1 MNNRYYLRLSRDNI
15 KKNAKMYIP
24 YIFTCVLMTAML
36 YIIRSLSKNPDF
48 ENFAHGGT
56 MLPTLLK
63 YGSYVTA
70 AFAVVIIFYSN
81 SFILNRRNR
90 EFGLLNILGMEKRHI
105 AKLLLIETVHIAAVT
120 FVLGILVG
128 IGLEALITGLLAK
141 MLGDEAAKLSAHIS
155 PSAIL
160 DAVCFIGL
168 TFVGVFLFAL
178 RSLHLSN
185 PVELLSG
192 AKKGEK
198 EPKTKIFMTIL
209 GVLFLIG
216 GYALS
221 FFVADPRQTLHLLA
235 AAVFFVILGT
245 YLIFT
250 AGIIALLKLLKKRKN
265 FYYKTKHFTAVSG
278 LIYRMKRNA
287 VGLSSVAILSTM
299 VLISVS
305 STSAL
310 MLGIDNQLPDAD
322 VVIGVNSD
330 KGGIDTKKIISDI
343 EEKAKPKNIDI
354 QRTATMKLKGRDTG
368 KITVLEKGDYT
379 QNEYYVSFVPAY
391 EGGLKSNQQ
400 LELRIQT
407 YDSIDERYVD
417 DKNQD
422 QDVLFKRDAKDI
434 KKDYYTEKGEIV
446 IEAKDKQF
454 DSDTFSFL
462 GKEFKVRKF
471 KQNVSG
477 DEDRITIT
485 VATNEEVAEFVDM
498 FNKQS
503 PFAADENYRINIFY
517 DGNIA
522 QSDRNV
528 KSALGN
534 KLDSEALLPNNSW
547 IYPATFRSEEKA
559 GMMLAYGSLFFLGIF
574 LGTLFVLETILIIY
588 YKQLTEGYEDASRFK
603 IMQNVGM
610 SEDEVKKSIRS
621 QILLVFFLP
630 LVTALI
636 HTVVAFPLV
645 GRLLSYVGL
654 DSTKTYLKSCGL
666 GFAGYI
672 VLYTVIY
679 VLTAKLYYGIIKKQ
693 K

>member
-1 MNNRYYLRLSRDNI
+1 MSNSYYFRLSRDNI
-15 KKNAKMYIP
+15 RKNAKMYIP
-24 YIFTCVLMTAML
+24 YMFTCILMTAML
-36 YIIRSLSKNPDF
+36 YIIRSLSQNPDF
-48 ENFAHGGT
+48 ASFAHGAET
-56 MLPTLLK
+56 LPKLLQ

-81 SFILNRRNR
+81 SFILQRRNR

-105 AKLLLIETVHIAAVT
+105 AKLLLIETVHIAVIT
-120 FVLGILVG
+120 FVLGLLVG
-128 IGLEALITGLLAK
+128 IGLEMLITGLLAK

-155 PSAIL
+155 PSAL
-160 DAVCFIGL
+160 LEAVGFIAIV
-168 TFVGVFLFAL
+168 FVGVFLFAL

-198 EPKTKIFMTIL
+198 EPKTKIFMTIA

-216 GYALS
+216 GYTLS
-221 FFVADPRQTLHLLA
+221 FFVADPKQTLHLLA
-235 AAVFFVILGT
+235 AAVLFVIIGT

-250 AGIIALLKLLKKRKN
+250 AGIIALLKILKKRKK

-287 VGLSSVAILSTM
+287 IGLSSVAILSTM

-310 MLGIDNQLPDAD
+310 MLGIDNRLSEHDA
-322 VVIGVNSD
+322 VISVNRD
-330 KGGIDTKKIISDI
+330 KGGIDTKKVVSDI
-343 EEKAKPKNIDI
+343 ESKAKPKKIDV
-354 QRTATMKLKGRDTG
+354 QRSAWLKLKGRSTG
-368 KITVLEKGDYT
+368 NIAVLDKGDYY
-379 QNEYYVSFVPAY
+379 QNEYYVTYVPGY
-391 EGGLKSNQQ
+391 EGGLKNEDK
-400 LELRIQT
+400 LELTVQSFD
-407 YDSIDERYVD
+407 YIDERYVSD
-417 DKNQD
+417 DSD
-422 QDVLFKRDAKDI
+422 QDILFKRDNKDI
-434 KKDYYTEKGEIV
+434 KNDYYTEKGEIV
-446 IEAKDKQF
+446 ITAKDKQF
-454 DSDTFSFL
+454 DKDVFKLF
-462 GKEFKVRKF
+462 GKEYKVRKF
-471 KQNVSG
+471 IQDVRG
-477 DEDRITIT
+477 DEDRVTIT
-485 VATNEEVAEFVDM
+485 VATPEEVQEIVDM
-498 FNKQS
+498 FNKKS
-503 PFAADENYRINIFY
+503 AFVADEFFTLNIDY
-517 DGNIA
+517 NGDIS
-522 QSDRNV
+522 QSDAAV
-528 KSALGN
+528 KSCLPGDIEN
-534 KLDSEALLPNNSW
+534 QSLLPNNG
-547 IYPATFRSEEKA
+547 YFNQPYFRSEEKA
-559 GMMLAYGSLFFLGIF
+559 DMMLAYGSLFFLGLF
-574 LGTLFVLETILIIY
+574 LGTLFVLETILIVY

-630 LVTALI
+630 LVTALV

-645 GRLLSYVGL
+645 GRMLSYLGL

>member
-105 AKLLLIETVHIAAVT
+105 AKLLLIETIHIAAVT

-235 AAVFFVILGT
+235 AAVLFVILGT

-310 MLGIDNQLPDAD
+310 MLGIDNQLTDCDA
-322 VVIGVNSD
+322 VVGVAFD
-330 KGGIDTKKIISDI
+330 KGGKDTKQIISEI
-343 EEKAKPKNIDI
+343 EKNVNPKNIDV
-354 QRTATMKLKGRDTG
+354 QRSAAMKLKGRSTG
-368 KITVLEKGDYT
+368 KIIPLEKGDFKQT
-379 QNEYYVSFVPAY
+379 ENYVSFLPGY
-391 EGGLKSNQQ
+391 EGGLKSSEQVY
-400 LELRIQT
+400 LTIHT

-422 QDVLFKRDAKDI
+422 QDVLFKRDQKDI

-485 VATNEEVAEFVDM
+485 VATNEEVQEFVDM

-503 PFAADENYRINIFY
+503 LFAADESFTLNITY
-517 DGNIA
+517 NGSIA
-522 QSDRNV
+522 ESDQ
-528 KSALGN
+528 
-534 KLDSEALLPNNSW
+534 KLKAVLQPIENDLLPNRGSLDLPR
-547 IYPATFRSEEKA
+547 YRSEEKA

-574 LGTLFVLETILIIY
+574 LGTLFVLETILIVY

-630 LVTALI
+630 LVTALV

-654 DSTKTYLKSCGL
+654 DSTKTYLKSCGF

-672 VLYTVIY
+672 ALYTIIY

>member
-105 AKLLLIETVHIAAVT
+105 AKLLLIETVHIALIT

-155 PSAIL
+155 PTAIL

-198 EPKTKIFMTIL
+198 EPKTKIFMTII
-209 GVLFLIG
+209 GVLFLLG

-310 MLGIDNQLPDAD
+310 MLGIDNQLTECDA
-322 VVIGVNSD
+322 VVGVAFD
-330 KGGIDTKKIISDI
+330 KGGKDTKQIISEI
-343 EEKAKPKNIDI
+343 EKNVNPKNIDV
-354 QRTATMKLKGRDTG
+354 QRSATMKLKGRSTG
-368 KITVLEKGDYT
+368 KIIPLEKGDFRQT
-379 QNEYYVSFVPAY
+379 ENYVSFLPAY
-391 EGGLKSNQQ
+391 EGGLKSSEQVY
-400 LELRIQT
+400 LTIHT

-422 QDVLFKRDAKDI
+422 QDVLFKRDQKDI

-446 IEAKDKQF
+446 IEAKDKKF

-477 DEDRITIT
+477 DEDGISIT
-485 VATNEEVAEFVDM
+485 VATNEEVQEFVDL

-503 PFAADENYRINIFY
+503 LFAADESFTLNITY
-517 DGNIA
+517 NGSIA
-522 QSDRNV
+522 ESDQ
-528 KSALGN
+528 
-534 KLDSEALLPNNSW
+534 KLKAVLQPIENDLLPNRGSLDLPRYRN
-547 IYPATFRSEEKA
+547 EEKA
-559 GMMLAYGSLFFLGIF
+559 GMMLGYGSLFFLGIF

-630 LVTALI
+630 LVTALV

-654 DSTKTYLKSCGL
+654 DSTKTYLKSCGF

-672 VLYTVIY
+672 ALYTIIY

>member
-105 AKLLLIETVHIAAVT
+105 AKLLLIETVHIALIT

-155 PSAIL
+155 PTAIL

-198 EPKTKIFMTIL
+198 EPKTKIFMTII
-209 GVLFLIG
+209 GVLFLLG
-216 GYALS
+216 GYTLS

-310 MLGIDNQLPDAD
+310 MLGIDNQLTDCDA
-322 VVIGVNSD
+322 VIGVVFD
-330 KGGIDTKKIISDI
+330 KGGKDTKQIISEI
-343 EEKAKPKNIDI
+343 EKNVNPKNIDV
-354 QRTATMKLKGRDTG
+354 QRSATMKLKGRSTG
-368 KITVLEKGDYT
+368 KIIPLEKGDFRQT
-379 QNEYYVSFVPAY
+379 ENYVSFLPAY
-391 EGGLKSNQQ
+391 EGGLKSSEQVY
-400 LELRIQT
+400 LTIHT
-407 YDSIDERYVD
+407 YDSIDERYVN

-422 QDVLFKRDAKDI
+422 QDVLFKRDQKDI

-446 IEAKDKQF
+446 IEAKDKKF

-477 DEDRITIT
+477 DEDRISIT
-485 VATNEEVAEFVDM
+485 VATNEEVQEFVDL

-503 PFAADENYRINIFY
+503 LFAADESFTLNITY
-517 DGNIA
+517 NGSIA
-522 QSDRNV
+522 ESDQ
-528 KSALGN
+528 
-534 KLDSEALLPNNSW
+534 KLKAVLQPIENDLLPNRG
-547 IYPATFRSEEKA
+547 YLDLPRYRSEEKA
-559 GMMLAYGSLFFLGIF
+559 GMMLGYGSLFFLGIF

-630 LVTALI
+630 LVTALV

-654 DSTKTYLKSCGL
+654 DSTKTYLKSCGF

-672 VLYTVIY
+672 ALYTIIY

>member
-310 MLGIDNQLPDAD
+310 MLGIDNQLTDCDA
-322 VVIGVNSD
+322 VIGVAFD
-330 KGGIDTKKIISDI
+330 KGGKDTKQIISEI
-343 EEKAKPKNIDI
+343 EKNVNPKNIDV
-354 QRTATMKLKGRDTG
+354 QRSATMKLKGRSTG
-368 KITVLEKGDYT
+368 KIIPLEKGDFKQT
-379 QNEYYVSFVPAY
+379 ENYVSFLPGY
-391 EGGLKSNQQ
+391 EGGLKSSEQVY
-400 LELRIQT
+400 LTIHT

-477 DEDRITIT
+477 DEDRITII
-485 VATNEEVAEFVDM
+485 VATNEEVQEFVDM

-503 PFAADENYRINIFY
+503 LFAADESFTLNITY
-517 DGNIA
+517 NGSIA
-522 QSDRNV
+522 ESDQ
-528 KSALGN
+528 
-534 KLDSEALLPNNSW
+534 KLKAVLQPIENDLLPNRGSLDLPR
-547 IYPATFRSEEKA
+547 YRSEEKA

-630 LVTALI
+630 LVTALV

-654 DSTKTYLKSCGL
+654 DSTKTYLKSCGF

-672 VLYTVIY
+672 ALYTIIY

>member
-105 AKLLLIETVHIAAVT
+105 AKLLLIETVHIALIT

-155 PSAIL
+155 PTAIL

-310 MLGIDNQLPDAD
+310 MLGIDNQLTECDA
-322 VVIGVNSD
+322 VVGVGFD
-330 KGGIDTKKIISDI
+330 KGGKDTKQIISEI
-343 EEKAKPKNIDI
+343 EKNVNPKNIDV
-354 QRTATMKLKGRDTG
+354 QRSATMKLKGRSTG
-368 KITVLEKGDYT
+368 KIIPLEKGDFRQT
-379 QNEYYVSFVPAY
+379 EDYVSFLPGY
-391 EGGLKSNQQ
+391 EGGLKSSEQVY
-400 LELRIQT
+400 LTIHT

-477 DEDRITIT
+477 DEDKITIT
-485 VATNEEVAEFVDM
+485 VATNEEVQEFVDL

-503 PFAADENYRINIFY
+503 LFEADESFTLNITY
-517 DGNIA
+517 NGSIA
-522 QSDRNV
+522 ESDQ
-528 KSALGN
+528 
-534 KLDSEALLPNNSW
+534 KLKAVLQPIENNLLPNRGSLDLPR
-547 IYPATFRSEEKA
+547 YRSEEKA
-559 GMMLAYGSLFFLGIF
+559 GMMLGYGSLFFLGIF

-630 LVTALI
+630 LVTALV

-654 DSTKTYLKSCGL
+654 DSTKTYLKSCGF

-672 VLYTVIY
+672 ALYTVIY

>member
-105 AKLLLIETVHIAAVT
+105 AKLLLIETIHIAAVT

-155 PSAIL
+155 PTAIL

-310 MLGIDNQLPDAD
+310 MLGIDNQLTECDA
-322 VVIGVNSD
+322 VVGVGFD
-330 KGGIDTKKIISDI
+330 KGGKDTKQIISEI
-343 EEKAKPKNIDI
+343 EKNVNPKNIDV
-354 QRTATMKLKGRDTG
+354 QRSATMKLKGRSTG
-368 KITVLEKGDYT
+368 KIIPLEKGDFRQT
-379 QNEYYVSFVPAY
+379 EDYVSFLPGY
-391 EGGLKSNQQ
+391 EGGLKSSEQVY
-400 LELRIQT
+400 LTVHT

-485 VATNEEVAEFVDM
+485 VATNEEVQEFVDL

-503 PFAADENYRINIFY
+503 LFEADESFTLNITY
-517 DGNIA
+517 NGSIA
-522 QSDRNV
+522 ESDQ
-528 KSALGN
+528 
-534 KLDSEALLPNNSW
+534 KLKAVLQPIENDLLPNRG
-547 IYPATFRSEEKA
+547 YLDLPRYRSEEKA
-559 GMMLAYGSLFFLGIF
+559 GMMLGYGSLFFLGIF

-630 LVTALI
+630 LVTALV

-654 DSTKTYLKSCGL
+654 DSTKTYLKSCGF

-672 VLYTVIY
+672 ALYTVIY

>member
-310 MLGIDNQLPDAD
+310 MLGIDNQLTECDA
-322 VVIGVNSD
+322 VVGVAFD
-330 KGGIDTKKIISDI
+330 KGGKDTKQIISEI
-343 EEKAKPKNIDI
+343 EKNVNPKNIDV
-354 QRTATMKLKGRDTG
+354 QRSATMKLKGRSTG
-368 KITVLEKGDYT
+368 KIIPLEKGDFKQT
-379 QNEYYVSFVPAY
+379 ENYVSFLPGY
-391 EGGLKSNQQ
+391 EGGLKSSEQVY
-400 LELRIQT
+400 LTIHT

-477 DEDRITIT
+477 DEDKITIT
-485 VATNEEVAEFVDM
+485 VATNEEVQEFVDM

-503 PFAADENYRINIFY
+503 LFAADESFTLNITY
-517 DGNIA
+517 NGSIA
-522 QSDRNV
+522 ESDQ
-528 KSALGN
+528 
-534 KLDSEALLPNNSW
+534 KLKAVLQPIENDLLPNRGSLDLPR
-547 IYPATFRSEEKA
+547 YRSEEKA
-559 GMMLAYGSLFFLGIF
+559 GMMLGYGSLFFLGIF

-630 LVTALI
+630 LVTALV

-654 DSTKTYLKSCGL
+654 DSTKTYLKSCGF

-672 VLYTVIY
+672 ALYTVIY

>member
-105 AKLLLIETVHIAAVT
+105 AKLLLIETIHIAAVT

-235 AAVFFVILGT
+235 AAVLFVILGT

-310 MLGIDNQLPDAD
+310 MLGIDNQLTDCDA
-322 VVIGVNSD
+322 VVGVAFD
-330 KGGIDTKKIISDI
+330 KGGKDTKQIISEI
-343 EEKAKPKNIDI
+343 EKNVNPKNIDV
-354 QRTATMKLKGRDTG
+354 QRSAAMKLKGRSTG
-368 KITVLEKGDYT
+368 KIIPLEKGDFKQT
-379 QNEYYVSFVPAY
+379 ENYVSFLPGY
-391 EGGLKSNQQ
+391 EGGLKSSEQVY
-400 LELRIQT
+400 LTIHT

-422 QDVLFKRDAKDI
+422 QDVLFKRDQKDI

-485 VATNEEVAEFVDM
+485 VATNEEVQEFVDM

-503 PFAADENYRINIFY
+503 LFAADESFTLNITY
-517 DGNIA
+517 NGSIA
-522 QSDRNV
+522 ESDQ
-528 KSALGN
+528 
-534 KLDSEALLPNNSW
+534 KLKAVLQPIENDLLPNRGSLDLPR
-547 IYPATFRSEEKA
+547 YRSEEKA
-559 GMMLAYGSLFFLGIF
+559 GMMLGYGSLFFLGIF

-630 LVTALI
+630 LVTALV

-654 DSTKTYLKSCGL
+654 DSTKTYLKSCGF

-672 VLYTVIY
+672 ALYTIIY

>member
-105 AKLLLIETVHIAAVT
+105 AKLLLIETIHIAAVT

-310 MLGIDNQLPDAD
+310 MLGIDNQLTECDA
-322 VVIGVNSD
+322 VVGVAFD
-330 KGGIDTKKIISDI
+330 KGGKDTKQIISEI
-343 EEKAKPKNIDI
+343 EKNVNPKNIDV
-354 QRTATMKLKGRDTG
+354 QRSATMKLKGRSTG
-368 KITVLEKGDYT
+368 KIIPLEKGDFKQT
-379 QNEYYVSFVPAY
+379 DNYVSFLPGY
-391 EGGLKSNQQ
+391 EGGLKSSEQVY
-400 LELRIQT
+400 LTIHT

-422 QDVLFKRDAKDI
+422 QDVLFKRDQKDI

-477 DEDRITIT
+477 DENSVTII
-485 VATNEEVAEFVDM
+485 VATNEEVQEFVDM

-503 PFAADENYRINIFY
+503 LFAADESFTLNITY
-517 DGNIA
+517 NGSIA
-522 QSDRNV
+522 ESDQ
-528 KSALGN
+528 
-534 KLDSEALLPNNSW
+534 KLKAVLQPIENDLLPNRGSLDLPR
-547 IYPATFRSEEKA
+547 YRSEEKA
-559 GMMLAYGSLFFLGIF
+559 GMMLGYGSLFFLGIF
-574 LGTLFVLETILIIY
+574 LGTLFVLETILIVY

-630 LVTALI
+630 LVTALV

-654 DSTKTYLKSCGL
+654 DSTKTYLKSCGF

-672 VLYTVIY
+672 ALYTIIY

>member
-1 MNNRYYLRLSRDNI
+1 
-15 KKNAKMYIP
+15 
-24 YIFTCVLMTAML
+24 
-36 YIIRSLSKNPDF
+36 
-48 ENFAHGGT
+48 
-56 MLPTLLK
+56 
-63 YGSYVTA
+63 
-70 AFAVVIIFYSN
+70 
-81 SFILNRRNR
+81 
-90 EFGLLNILGMEKRHI
+90 
-105 AKLLLIETVHIAAVT
+105 
-120 FVLGILVG
+120 
-128 IGLEALITGLLAK
+128 

-310 MLGIDNQLPDAD
+310 MLGIDNQLTDCDA
-322 VVIGVNSD
+322 VIGVAFD
-330 KGGIDTKKIISDI
+330 KGGKDTKQIISEI
-343 EEKAKPKNIDI
+343 EKNVNPKNIDV
-354 QRTATMKLKGRDTG
+354 QRSATMKLKGRSTG
-368 KITVLEKGDYT
+368 KIIPLEKGDFKQT
-379 QNEYYVSFVPAY
+379 ENYVSFLPGY
-391 EGGLKSNQQ
+391 EGGLKSSEQVY
-400 LELRIQT
+400 LTIHT

-477 DEDRITIT
+477 DEDRITII
-485 VATNEEVAEFVDM
+485 VATNEEVQEFVDM

-503 PFAADENYRINIFY
+503 LFAADESFTLNITY
-517 DGNIA
+517 NGSIA
-522 QSDRNV
+522 ESDQ
-528 KSALGN
+528 
-534 KLDSEALLPNNSW
+534 KLKAVLQPIENDLLPNRGSLDLPR
-547 IYPATFRSEEKA
+547 YRSEEKA

-630 LVTALI
+630 LVTALV

-654 DSTKTYLKSCGL
+654 DSTKTYLKSCGF

-672 VLYTVIY
+672 ALYTIIY

>member
-155 PSAIL
+155 PTAIL

-310 MLGIDNQLPDAD
+310 MLGIDNQLTDCDA
-322 VVIGVNSD
+322 VIGVAFD
-330 KGGIDTKKIISDI
+330 KGGKDTKQIISEI
-343 EEKAKPKNIDI
+343 EKNVNPKNIDV
-354 QRTATMKLKGRDTG
+354 QRSATMKLKGRSTG
-368 KITVLEKGDYT
+368 KIIPLEKGDFKQT
-379 QNEYYVSFVPAY
+379 ENYVSFLPGY
-391 EGGLKSNQQ
+391 EGGLKSSEQVY
-400 LELRIQT
+400 LTIHT

-417 DKNQD
+417 DKNHD

-477 DEDRITIT
+477 DENSVTII
-485 VATNEEVAEFVDM
+485 VATNEEVQEFVDM

-503 PFAADENYRINIFY
+503 LFAADESFTLNITY
-517 DGNIA
+517 NGSIA
-522 QSDRNV
+522 ESDQ
-528 KSALGN
+528 
-534 KLDSEALLPNNSW
+534 KLKAVLQPIENDLLPNRGSLDLPR
-547 IYPATFRSEEKA
+547 YRSEEKA

-574 LGTLFVLETILIIY
+574 LGTLFVLETILIVY

-630 LVTALI
+630 LVTALV

-654 DSTKTYLKSCGL
+654 DSTKTYLKSCGF

-672 VLYTVIY
+672 ALYTIIY

>member
-105 AKLLLIETVHIAAVT
+105 AKLLLIETVHIALIT

-155 PSAIL
+155 PTAIL

-198 EPKTKIFMTIL
+198 EPKTKIFMTII
-209 GVLFLIG
+209 GVLFLLG
-216 GYALS
+216 GYTLS

-310 MLGIDNQLPDAD
+310 MLGIDNQLTECDA
-322 VVIGVNSD
+322 VVGVAFD
-330 KGGIDTKKIISDI
+330 KGGKDTKQIISEI
-343 EEKAKPKNIDI
+343 EKNVNPKNIDV
-354 QRTATMKLKGRDTG
+354 QRSATMKLKGRSTG
-368 KITVLEKGDYT
+368 KIIPLEKGDFRQT
-379 QNEYYVSFVPAY
+379 ENYVSFLPAY
-391 EGGLKSNQQ
+391 EGGLKSSEQVY
-400 LELRIQT
+400 LTIHT
-407 YDSIDERYVD
+407 YDSIDERYVV

-422 QDVLFKRDAKDI
+422 QDVLFKRDQKDI
-434 KKDYYTEKGEIV
+434 KKDYFTEKGEIV
-446 IEAKDKQF
+446 IEAKDKKF

-477 DEDRITIT
+477 DEDGISIT
-485 VATNEEVAEFVDM
+485 VATNEEVQEFVDL

-503 PFAADENYRINIFY
+503 LFAADESFTLNITY
-517 DGNIA
+517 NGSIA
-522 QSDRNV
+522 ESDQ
-528 KSALGN
+528 
-534 KLDSEALLPNNSW
+534 KLKAVLQPIENDLLPNRG
-547 IYPATFRSEEKA
+547 YLDLPRYRSEEKA
-559 GMMLAYGSLFFLGIF
+559 GMMLGYGSLFFLGIF

-654 DSTKTYLKSCGL
+654 DSTKTYLKSCGF

-672 VLYTVIY
+672 ALYTIIY

>member
-105 AKLLLIETVHIAAVT
+105 AKLLLIETVHIALIT

-310 MLGIDNQLPDAD
+310 MLGIDNQLTECDA
-322 VVIGVNSD
+322 VVGVAFD
-330 KGGIDTKKIISDI
+330 KGGKDTKQIISEI
-343 EEKAKPKNIDI
+343 EKNVNPKNIDV
-354 QRTATMKLKGRDTG
+354 QRSATMKLKGRSTG
-368 KITVLEKGDYT
+368 KIIPLEKGDFR
-379 QNEYYVSFVPAY
+379 QSENYVSFLPAY
-391 EGGLKSNQQ
+391 EGGLKSSEQVY
-400 LELRIQT
+400 LTVHT

-477 DEDRITIT
+477 DEDKITIT
-485 VATNEEVAEFVDM
+485 VATNEEVQEFVDL

-503 PFAADENYRINIFY
+503 LFAADESFTLNITY
-517 DGNIA
+517 NGSIA
-522 QSDRNV
+522 ESDQ
-528 KSALGN
+528 
-534 KLDSEALLPNNSW
+534 KLKAVLQPIESNLLPNRGSLDLPR
-547 IYPATFRSEEKA
+547 YRSEEKA
-559 GMMLAYGSLFFLGIF
+559 GMMLGYGSLFFLGIF

-630 LVTALI
+630 LVTALV

-654 DSTKTYLKSCGL
+654 DSTKTYLKSCGF

-672 VLYTVIY
+672 ALYTVIY